1 MIVRSAHPSDR
12 PNLAS
17 LLYYEQT
24 VYRHLDWRPL
34 LDWLGKS
41 PFGVIEENDAIQAAL
56 ACPSDPPEIAW
67 IRLFAVDSGISPQMA
82 WKELWRFVL
91 EQFSQE
97 QRPVQV
103 GAIALNGCFQGLLEE
118 SDFKQQNEVVVL
130 IWKVARIRHEISGS
144 FFKIRRMTEK
154 DLPVVAQVDHLAF
167 RSPWQLSENSIK
179 AGHEQAAMA
188 TVAES
193 EDGIV
198 GYQISTALND
208 SAHLARLAVLPAY
221 QNRGIGAALV
231 KALQVD
237 CVRKGL
243 RALTVNTQA
252 DNLASLH
259 LYSKLNFHL
268 TGERYPLY
276 LFERVP

>member
-1 MIVRSAHPSDR
+1 MIVRPAHPSDR
-12 PNLAS
+12 PYLAS

-24 VYRHLDWRPL
+24 VHRHLDWRPL

-41 PFGVIEENDAIQAAL
+41 PFGVMEENDVIQAAL

-67 IRLFAVDSGISPQMA
+67 IRLFAVSSSIALRTA
-82 WKELWRFVL
+82 WKELWPFVL
-91 EQFSQE
+91 EQFSEKQSPI
-97 QRPVQV
+97 QI
-103 GAIALNGCFQGLLEE
+103 GAIALNGWFRGLLEE
-118 SDFKQQNEVVVL
+118 SGFKQQNEVVVL
-130 IWKVARIRHEISGS
+130 IWKVAYIRQEMDDS
-144 FFKIRRMTEK
+144 FFRIRRMTEK

-167 RSPWQLSENSIK
+167 PSPWQLSENGIK
-179 AGHEQAAMA
+179 AGYEQAAMA

-193 EDGIV
+193 EEGIL

-237 CVRKGL
+237 CGRKGL
-243 RALTVNTQA
+243 RSLTVNTQA

-259 LYSKLNFHL
+259 LYSKLDFHL

-276 LFERVP
+276 LFERTP

>member
-1 MIVRSAHPSDR
+1 MIVRLAHPSDR
-12 PNLAS
+12 SSLAS

-24 VYRHLDWRPL
+24 VHRHLDWRPL

-41 PFGVIEENDAIQAAL
+41 PFGVIEEDGVIQAAL

-67 IRLFAVDSGISPQMA
+67 IRLFAVGSGISLQMA
-82 WKELWRFVL
+82 WKELWQFVL
-91 EQFSQE
+91 EQFSTK
-97 QRPVQV
+97 QRSVQV
-103 GAIALNGCFQGLLEE
+103 GAIALNGWFRGLLEE

-130 IWKVARIRHEISGS
+130 IWKVAHIRQKIEDS
-144 FFKIRRMTEK
+144 FFQIRRMTEK
-154 DLPVVAQVDHLAF
+154 DLPLVAQVDYLAF
-167 RSPWQLSENSIK
+167 PSPWQLSENGIK
-179 AGHEQAAMA
+179 AGYEQAAMA
-188 TVAES
+188 TVAAS
-193 EDGIV
+193 ADKIL

-231 KALQVD
+231 KDLQVD
-237 CVRKGL
+237 CGRKGL

-259 LYSKLNFHL
+259 LYSKLDFQP
-268 TGERYPLY
+268 TGEKYPLY
-276 LFERVP
+276 LFERAP

>member
-41 PFGVIEENDAIQAAL
+41 PFGILEQNGVIQAAL

-67 IRLFAVDSGISPQMA
+67 IRLFAVSSGISSRTA
-82 WKELWRFVL
+82 WKELWQFVL
-91 EQFSQE
+91 EQFSE
-97 QRPVQV
+97 KQRPIQV
-103 GAIALNGCFQGLLEE
+103 GAIALNGWFQGLLKA
-118 SDFKQQNEVVVL
+118 SGFKQENEVVVL
-130 IWKVARIRHEISGS
+130 IWKAATIRQEINDS
-144 FFKIRRMTEK
+144 FFKIRSMTER
-154 DLPVVAQVDHLAF
+154 DLPRVTQVDHLAF
-167 RSPWQLSENSIK
+167 PSPWQLSENSIK
-179 AGHEQAAMA
+179 AGYAQAAMA

-193 EDGIV
+193 ADGIV

-237 CVRKGL
+237 CASKGL
-243 RALTVNTQA
+243 RSLTVNTQA